1 MAYYPNQN
9 LGNGAQQPWGAYG
22 SSPVAQP
29 QQGYGP
35 YGTPVPPQFPN
46 TYAPNYNAPM
56 AYQAAPYLQG
66 PATGQPI
73 PYRPYLLALFAFP
86 FQCLKM
92 FLLPSAATFAKEK
105 DRVGWRVIWTL
116 LLGLALL
123 TGAATYIWGHLPGLT
138 RGIQALSLDHVT
150 PQPLSPIACLV
161 MTLITPFV
169 FLLVIG
175 TMHLVAKKL
184 GGKGTYRAQ
193 NYTALLISMPLLLI
207 IIALALALG
216 LYPASGSSLR
226 LALASVG
233 LAFALYSIILHTLA
247 VIAVQQLSAGRAFVA
262 VLSMIFIVLAIAAL
276 LAAMALL
283 EDASF
288 FDFGSG
294 HSGGGSG
301 GKGSSGHSGGH
312 SGSGDKGGSTN
323 DVFDFNNHGGGGAK
337 AQVLLTCSNC
347 GKHRP
352 APASLG
358 QMAGFCPWCG
368 TPAMF

>member
-1 MAYYPNQN
+1 MAYYPNQHP
-9 LGNGAQQPWGAYG
+9 GNGGQQSWGAYG
-22 SSPVAQP
+22 SSPVAWP
-29 QQGYGP
+29 QQGYGT

-46 TYAPNYNAPM
+46 TYAPNYNPPI

-92 FLLPSAATFAKEK
+92 FLLPSATTFAKEQ
-105 DRVGWRVIWTL
+105 DRVGGRVIWTL

-123 TGAATYIWGHLPGLT
+123 TGVATYIWGHLPGLT
-138 RGIQALSLDHVT
+138 RSIQALSLGRVT
-150 PQPLSPIACLV
+150 PQPLSPVASLV
-161 MTLITPFV
+161 VALITPFV
-169 FLLVIG
+169 FLLAIG
-175 TMHLVAKKL
+175 SMHLVAKKL

-207 IIALALALG
+207 IITLALALG
-216 LYPASGSSLR
+216 LYPALGNSLR

-233 LAFALYSIILHTLA
+233 LAFVLYSIILHVLA
-247 VIAVQQLSAGRAFVA
+247 VIAVQQLSAGRAFLA
-262 VLSMIFIVLAIAAL
+262 VLSMMFIVLAIAVI
-276 LAAMALL
+276 LAAIALL

-288 FDFGSG
+288 FDSGGG
-294 HSGGGSG
+294 HSGGG
-301 GKGSSGHSGGH
+301 GKGSGSGGH
-312 SGSGDKGGSTN
+312 SGSSDKGGSTN
-323 DVFDFNNHGGGGAK
+323 DVFDFDNKGDGGARP
-337 AQVLLTCSNC
+337 QVLLTCSNC

-352 APASLG
+352 APASPG

-368 TPAMF
+368 TPTMF